1 MRSTIVFNGVCIP
14 KWITVN
20 RIWYKILP
28 TFSIDESTEEGGINR
43 KKVTKVIQVEFS
55 CDRRMVI
62 SREYEVELI
71 KWLKGDGFK
80 YSKLILPNDV
90 NSYYMAKV
98 KNNIDIEGTLRR
110 AKGTIEFLCIGN
122 KIEEDINSVALNSN
136 REIYY
141 PGTAD
146 VKPKIKIRVS
156 SQVSEIKIGIQNN
169 SYNNFIKLVGNFNQ
183 NDTIEVNMT
192 TNKITKNGIV
202 DLTIMSLDSY
212 FHRLVPGENI
222 YTISNSNKCS
232 VTLEWQNEFL

>member
-1 MRSTIVFNGVCIP
+1 MALSIIYNDIP
-14 KWITVN
+14 LPNFIHIRNVSIQLLPNKNKRVN
-20 RIWYKILP
+20 ERLIKIA
-28 TFSIDESTEEGGINR
+28 FYIR
-43 KKVTKVIQVEFS
+43 KKGLMDKYIEREF
-55 CDRRMVI
+55 I
-62 SREYEVELI
+62 N
-71 KWLKGDGFK
+71 WLQGGKEE
-80 YSKLILPNDV
+80 YSKLSLPNDHS
-90 NSYYMAKV
+90 SYYSAKV
-98 KNNIDIEGTLRR
+98 DNTIDIDGTF
-110 AKGTIEFLCIGN
+110 KKGEGTIEFLCIGN

-136 REIYY
+136 REVYY
-141 PGTAD
+141 SGTAD